1 MRAGASEARRVLVSG
16 STGLLGR
23 AVVAAHRAM
32 GDTVVP
38 LLRGDASGEGVR
50 WRAGGT
56 LDPAAVSGFDAV
68 VHLAGEPVASGRW
81 TDAKKRRIH
90 DSRVDGTRGLVA
102 ALRAADRPPGV
113 LLCAS
118 GINCYGDCGEAVVDE
133 GTTLGTGFLA
143 GVCKE
148 WEAAA
153 NALEPVAR
161 VVNLR
166 IGVVL
171 TPEGGALATM
181 LPLFRMGFAGPIAG
195 VKAYV
200 SWVTLADGARVVG
213 YAMASATLRGPVN
226 VVSPEP
232 VTGAVYT
239 REIAAAVGRPAM
251 IPVPAWAARLALGQM
266 AEETVLT
273 SIRAVP
279 RRLREDGFVFSDPSL
294 QRALAGWA
302 LRK

>member
-1 MRAGASEARRVLVSG
+1 MLVSG

-32 GDTVVP
+32 GDLVMP
-38 LLRGDASGEGVR
+38 LVRGDAPADGVR
-50 WRAGGT
+50 WRADGS
-56 LDPAAVSGFDAV
+56 LDPQAVSGFDAV
-68 VHLAGEPVASGRW
+68 VHLAGEPVATGRW
-81 TDAKKRRIH
+81 TDAKKRRIR
-90 DSRVDGTRGLVA
+90 DSRVDGTRRLVA
-102 ALRAADRPPGV
+102 ALRAAEQPPGV

-118 GINCYGDCGEAVVDE
+118 GINCYGDCGDVVVDE
-133 GTTLGTGFLA
+133 RTPPGTGFLA
-143 GVCKE
+143 GVCRE

-153 NALEPVAR
+153 NGLAPDAR

-171 TPEGGALATM
+171 TPQGGALATM
-181 LPLFRMGFAGPIAG
+181 LPLFRMGLAGPIAG
-195 VKAYV
+195 GKAYV
-200 SWVTLADGARVVG
+200 SWVTLADVARVVG

-239 REIAAAVGRPAM
+239 RTIAAAVGRPAV
-251 IPVPAWAARLALGQM
+251 IPVPAWAARVALGQM
-266 AEETVLT
+266 AAETVLT

-279 RRLREDGFVFSDPSL
+279 RRLLEDGFVFADPSL
-294 QRALAGWA
+294 GGALAGWG